1 MFPVPLYARIVR
13 YSVFPR
19 LTEKACRAAK
29 PAQHASAWVNENWF
43 PRSCEQRGVFD
54 GHIVF
59 QRISLSR
66 EALDNMQILIVE
78 RTVSIQP
85 SFRFDVDHIHDQGVS
100 IPESDG
106 SPVPDSRSLDGPR
119 EHRRFLFS

>member
-1 MFPVPLYARIVR
+1 MFRVSLYTWIIR
-13 YSVFPR
+13 YSVLPR
-19 LTEKACRAAK
+19 LTQKACRAAK
-29 PAQHASAWVNENWF
+29 PAQHAPAWVSENRF

-85 SFRFDVDHIHDQGVS
+85 SFRVENLHVKIGRAHV
-100 IPESDG
+100 
-106 SPVPDSRSLDGPR
+106 
-119 EHRRFLFS
+119 